1 MMEYID
7 ISILNPAEYNP
18 RLLTNEAQE
27 DLKKSIKELG
37 IIKPIII
44 RQSDKRIMAGHQ
56 RTKTM
61 KLLGYTHVP
70 AFILDGVNSTDEV
83 RFNQL
88 HNYAECELSEIQP
101 EINVSLPKG
110 TEGFYTVSNKDISI
124 LSKGGNNSRVVDL
137 TKMILRY
144 GQFANAVCDHTGK
157 VIISTVYAKTVKLL
171 GMECSSIPI
180 WNERPIYSLLPKRH
194 GYGKRTGFQASVAI
208 QRCMKR
214 RLYHTSPR
222 ICAYSISVP
231 DKRITQPY

>member
-70 AFILDGVNSTDEV
+70 AFILD
-83 RFNQL
+83 
-88 HNYAECELSEIQP
+88 EIGRASCR
-101 EINVSLPKG
+101 E
-110 TEGFYTVSNKDISI
+110 
-124 LSKGGNNSRVVDL
+124 RV
-137 TKMILRY
+137 
-144 GQFANAVCDHTGK
+144 C
-157 VIISTVYAKTVKLL
+157 
-171 GMECSSIPI
+171 GM
-180 WNERPIYSLLPKRH
+180 
-194 GYGKRTGFQASVAI
+194 V
-208 QRCMKR
+208 
-214 RLYHTSPR
+214 
-222 ICAYSISVP
+222 
-231 DKRITQPY
+231 

>member
-171 GMECSSIPI
+171 GMD
-180 WNERPIYSLLPKRH
+180 LL
-194 GYGKRTGFQASVAI
+194 V
-208 QRCMKR
+208 
-214 RLYHTSPR
+214 
-222 ICAYSISVP
+222 
-231 DKRITQPY
+231 

>member
-124 LSKGGNNSRVVDL
+124 LSKGGNKIGRASCRERV
-137 TKMILRY
+137 
-144 GQFANAVCDHTGK
+144 
-157 VIISTVYAKTVKLL
+157 
-171 GMECSSIPI
+171 SSP
-180 WNERPIYSLLPKRH
+180 
-194 GYGKRTGFQASVAI
+194 V
-208 QRCMKR
+208 
-214 RLYHTSPR
+214 
-222 ICAYSISVP
+222 
-231 DKRITQPY
+231 

>member
-70 AFILDGVNSTDEV
+70 AFILDAKNFTANFRSGEWYFRHYHSTAD
-83 RFNQL
+83 
-88 HNYAECELSEIQP
+88 
-101 EINVSLPKG
+101 
-110 TEGFYTVSNKDISI
+110 
-124 LSKGGNNSRVVDL
+124 
-137 TKMILRY
+137 
-144 GQFANAVCDHTGK
+144 TGK
-157 VIISTVYAKTVKLL
+157 DLNIFDKGMKISPEKELRGPSFQVASADGRSASKSDCLKALQYEFTLPLPNNRKWDLDK
-171 GMECSSIPI
+171 EIIPI
-180 WNERPIYSLLPKRH
+180 FKTL
-194 GYGKRTGFQASVAI
+194 
-208 QRCMKR
+208 
-214 RLYHTSPR
+214 
-222 ICAYSISVP
+222 
-231 DKRITQPY
+231 

>member
-110 TEGFYTVSNKDISI
+110 TEGFYTGEFYQFNLSSCIRQQNSLTAQFVSFS
-124 LSKGGNNSRVVDL
+124 LSNLAN
-137 TKMILRY
+137 IFY
-144 GQFANAVCDHTGK
+144 PPQF
-157 VIISTVYAKTVKLL
+157 L
-171 GMECSSIPI
+171 
-180 WNERPIYSLLPKRH
+180 
-194 GYGKRTGFQASVAI
+194 Q
-208 QRCMKR
+208 
-214 RLYHTSPR
+214 
-222 ICAYSISVP
+222 
-231 DKRITQPY
+231 

>member
-70 AFILDGVNSTDEV
+70 AFILDAKNFTANFRFGEWYFQHYHSTADII
-83 RFNQL
+83 RLNTAYIGKDFNIFDKGMKISP
-88 HNYAECELSEIQP
+88 EKELRGSSFQVASTNGRSASKNDYLKALQYEFTLPLPNNRKWDLDKEI
-101 EINVSLPKG
+101 
-110 TEGFYTVSNKDISI
+110 
-124 LSKGGNNSRVVDL
+124 
-137 TKMILRY
+137 
-144 GQFANAVCDHTGK
+144 
-157 VIISTVYAKTVKLL
+157 
-171 GMECSSIPI
+171 IPI
-180 WNERPIYSLLPKRH
+180 FKTL
-194 GYGKRTGFQASVAI
+194 
-208 QRCMKR
+208 
-214 RLYHTSPR
+214 
-222 ICAYSISVP
+222 
-231 DKRITQPY
+231 